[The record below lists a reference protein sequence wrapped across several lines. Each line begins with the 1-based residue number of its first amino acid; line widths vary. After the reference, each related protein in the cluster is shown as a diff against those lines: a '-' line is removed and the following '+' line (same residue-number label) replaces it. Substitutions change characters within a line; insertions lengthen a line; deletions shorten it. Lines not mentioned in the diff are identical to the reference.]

1 MIIFI
6 LLLSTC
12 IYYLASSNCC
22 RAVYSGR
29 WVAFVAWGTGS
40 LQISITA
47 QPCLKQMNS
56 VIVNG
61 GLNNQKKRSSGQKKN
76 PQPLCPP
83 QPESLQPQRLLKEIF
98 YNVIY
103 FISDLGKP
111 VLLIVNYSKQ
121 GQGSA
126 AQISYWLRNSVLFS
140 KQSKCIHLQ
149 NLFSL
154 IILLS
159 ALYVQIHKS
168 NPKTQRRL

>member
-6 LLLSTC
+6 LLLSMC

-22 RAVYSGR
+22 RAVYRGR

-83 QPESLQPQRLLKEIF
+83 QPESLQPQRPLKEIF
-98 YNVIY
+98 LQRYLFYFRFGETSSLDCELQQAGTRRCSTDQLLVVKFCTVQQAKQMHSSVESIFSHHSVIS
-103 FISDLGKP
+103 FIRT
-111 VLLIVNYSKQ
+111 N
-121 GQGSA
+121 
-126 AQISYWLRNSVLFS
+126 
-140 KQSKCIHLQ
+140 
-149 NLFSL
+149 
-154 IILLS
+154 
-159 ALYVQIHKS
+159 
-168 NPKTQRRL
+168 T

>member
-22 RAVYSGR
+22 RAVYRGR
-29 WVAFVAWGTGS
+29 WVAFIAWGTGS

-83 QPESLQPQRLLKEIF
+83 QPESLQPQRPLKEIF

-121 GQGSA
+121 GQGGCSTDQLLVVKFCTVQQA
-126 AQISYWLRNSVLFS
+126 KQMHSSVESIFSHHSVISFIRTN
-140 KQSKCIHLQ
+140 
-149 NLFSL
+149 
-154 IILLS
+154 
-159 ALYVQIHKS
+159 
-168 NPKTQRRL
+168 T